1 MTVEIVPRPK
11 AKPKRI
17 ITFLFFLSTVFL
29 ILAVAA
35 YFGLYSIKDKKNEE
49 LEDLRISLTAQET
62 AELRGLQKDLME
74 YEGKIKDIATLLDSY
89 REPTKFFRFLGGIT
103 HPRVMWFNLTLDLLE
118 GNVSLSGEADNVTT
132 LIQQVYIFEGES
144 RIGDFKLSSFSMGE
158 GQGVSFNVAFSL
170 APELFK

>member
-17 ITFLFFLSTVFL
+17 ITFLFFLSTIFL

-35 YFGLYSIKDKKNEE
+35 YYGLYSIKDKKNKE
-49 LEDLRISLTAQET
+49 LEDLRISMAAQET
-62 AELRGLQKDLME
+62 VELRGLQKDLMK

-89 REPTKFFRFLGGIT
+89 REPTKFFRFLGDIT
-103 HPRVMWFNLTLDLLE
+103 HPRVMWFNLTLGLLE
-118 GNVSLSGEADNVTT
+118 GNASLSGEADSITT

-144 RIGDFKLSSFSMGE
+144 RIEGFELSSFSVGE
-158 GQGVSFNVAFSL
+158 GQGVSFSVSFSL